1 MRWLAVR
8 LFGCVVGCLFVVAAC
23 AEGGDSLVDEA
34 EVSPELDG
42 KADATTELSV
52 RAGETTLWVTKHVTR
67 REGGPNGAEYV
78 LRARTSRTLVDG
90 RGFIFDDVYGDF
102 AQQSPRVFELTWPV
116 START
121 LVDGVDQFIGMSFVH
136 SSSRPDHLT
145 ARVVVRPRLLTF
157 TGSSKIYL
165 TAELT
170 PVVFG
175 GTVVYRISG
184 RTYGA
189 NTGVRALIDNVEL
202 HDVRSI
208 DNERFQIDLQ
218 PDQAF
223 ALTEG
228 GDLQVIA
235 DFTTG
240 GVDKR
245 ATLGLAL
252 KKLGMT
258 TGDAEV
264 VWPRAGCT
272 TTTRSCLLALPSGA
286 LDLGSCGEAIK
297 VNACA
302 GQIGVFVDDVAF
314 TAALDTADMRLA
326 TAASHADAVGLV
338 GSDKANEWLFNAK
351 QTVEGELQKQFGR
364 WYLSPTARTT
374 ALAAAVETGLD
385 VSYARPL
392 DLVEPHA
399 PIVGDDAAMRHVV
412 ADAVLGELAS
422 MDFLHTEFARTLE
435 DLTHQFRAMHVADI
449 KRFRETVQPEPYP
462 GQPTWDVYIDRW
474 LGCHTE
480 VAIERTTGVIKS
492 VLVEID

>member
-1 MRWLAVR
+1 MRWLLA
-8 LFGCVVGCLFVVAAC
+8 LLVVVVAC
-23 AEGGDSLVDEA
+23 ADGGDSVVDET

-52 RAGETTLWVTKHVTR
+52 RAGDTTLWVAKSVSR
-67 REGGPNGAEYV
+67 REGPNGSEYV
-78 LRARTSRTLVDG
+78 LRGRTSRTLTDG

-102 AQQSPRVFELTWPV
+102 AQKSARVFELTWPV
-116 START
+116 STARS
-121 LVDGVDQFIGMSFVH
+121 LVDGVDQFIGLSFTH
-136 SSSRPDHLT
+136 SSSRPDNLT
-145 ARVVVRPRLLTF
+145 ARVVVRPRLVTF
-157 TGSSKIYL
+157 TGSTKIYV

-175 GTVVYRISG
+175 GSVVYRVFG

-189 NTGVRALIDNVEL
+189 NTGVRARIDNVEL
-202 HDVRSI
+202 HDVRRVDSQV
-208 DNERFQIDLQ
+208 FQIDLQ
-218 PDQAF
+218 PEQAF
-223 ALTEG
+223 ALTGG

-240 GVDKR
+240 GVDKH

-258 TGDAEV
+258 TGDAYE
-264 VWPRAGCT
+264 VWPRPTCS
-272 TTTRSCLLALPSGA
+272 TTTRNCLLALPNGA
-286 LDLGSCGEAIK
+286 LDLGSCGEAFV
-297 VNACA
+297 VNQCA
-302 GQIGVFVDDVAF
+302 GQVGVFVDDVAF
-314 TAALDTADMRLA
+314 TAALHTADVRLA

-351 QTVEGELQKQFGR
+351 QTVETQLQNQFGR
-364 WYLSPTARTT
+364 WYVSAAARTT
-374 ALAAAVETGLD
+374 VLDAAVETGFDL
-385 VSYARPL
+385 SYARPL

-399 PIVGDDAAMRHVV
+399 PIVGNAAAMRQVA

-422 MDFLHTEFARTLE
+422 MDFVHSEFARTLE

-449 KRFRETVQPEPYP
+449 KRFREEVVPEPYP
-462 GQPTWDVYIDRW
+462 GQPTWDVYVDRW
-474 LGCHTE
+474 LGLHTE

>member
-1 MRWLAVR
+1 MRWLVAS
-8 LFGCVVGCLFVVAAC
+8 LLVVAVVAC
-23 AEGGDSLVDEA
+23 ADGGDSLVAEA

-42 KADATTELSV
+42 KADATSELSV
-52 RAGETTLWVTKHVTR
+52 RAGETTLWVNKLVGR
-67 REGGPNGAEYV
+67 RVGPNGDEYV
-78 LRARTSRTLVDG
+78 LRGRTSRTLVDG

-116 START
+116 STARG
-121 LVDGVDQFIGMSFVH
+121 LVDGVDQFIGLTFTH

-145 ARVVVRPRLLTF
+145 ARVVVRPRLLAF

-165 TAELT
+165 VAELM
-170 PVVFG
+170 PVVYG
-175 GTVVYRISG
+175 GTVVYRMFG

-189 NTGVRALIDNVEL
+189 NTGVRAVIDNVDL
-202 HDVRSI
+202 RDVRRI
-208 DNERFQIDLQ
+208 DSERFEIDLS

-223 ALTEG
+223 ALTAG
-228 GDLQVIA
+228 GDIQVIA

-258 TGDAEV
+258 AGDVET
-264 VWPRAGCT
+264 VWPPRTCT
-272 TTTRSCLLALPSGA
+272 STTRSCLLALSDGT
-286 LDLGSCGEAIK
+286 LDLGSCGEAVA
-297 VNACA
+297 VNACV
-302 GQIGVFVDDVAF
+302 GQVGVFVDDAAF
-314 TAALDTADMRLA
+314 TSALDAADMRLA
-326 TAASHADAVGLV
+326 TAQSQADASGLV

-351 QTVEGELQKQFGR
+351 QTVEVQLQQQFGR
-364 WYLSPTARTT
+364 WYLSQTARTT

-385 VSYARPL
+385 LAYARPL

-399 PIVGDDAAMRHVV
+399 PIVGNAAAMRHVA
-412 ADAVLGELAS
+412 ADAVLAELAR
-422 MDFLHTEFARTLE
+422 MDFVHSEFARTLE
-435 DLTHQFRAMHVADI
+435 DLTHQFRAQHVADI
-449 KRFRETVQPEPYP
+449 QRFRETVQPEPYP
-462 GQPTWDVYIDRW
+462 GQPTWDAYIDRW
-474 LGCHTE
+474 LGLHTE